1 MFSMKDGKWM
11 MNKYWREYSE
21 IGAILWTDRSEE
33 EDVNAG
39 MRLFKSFAAR
49 ANVCRRGNRLGANTS
64 LNRVWKCLTWAN
76 RARTPIGWRKYFRS
90 PRFAGQR
97 ERAAATL
104 SQILSSTALAK
115 RTQYPS
121 CNRIIYPIILKLL
134 HVYETRSYT
143 NMKNL
148 LIYPYNNP
156 SRNYVRYKN

>member
-1 MFSMKDGKWM
+1 MANEWWI
-11 MNKYWREYSE
+11 N
-21 IGAILWTDRSEE
+21 IGGILWNRGNFVDSIGGGGCKCRNER
-33 EDVNAG
+33 G
-39 MRLFKSFAAR
+39 LFKSFAAR

-97 ERAAATL
+97 GRAAATL

-115 RTQYPS
+115 RTQYPF